1 MLSDALGGIL
11 FRMSNEVIELC
22 RQMVRIPSINPQD
35 SGRTEEPYG
44 EKRLADFVYGW
55 LEEQGLDPQR
65 QNIFPERDNVY
76 ALAPGADRSRTM
88 LFTGH
93 MDTVE
98 VLGMT
103 AEPFAAEMRE
113 GKIYG
118 RGSSDDKGPLA
129 AMMIA
134 FRDRVRAGKLPCN
147 LVFLATCAEEHD
159 MSGSKYFA
167 AHHEQI
173 EGKLAAGVFAEPTGL
188 KVVAAHR
195 GIVRLELNS
204 TGKAAHSSVPDK
216 GKNAIYTMAHAITMI
231 EQFADQLAQRPP
243 HPQLGC
249 ETAALTIVE
258 GGQQINVIPKSCRG
272 LIDWRIL
279 PGRNDHICRDEL
291 FEFLQTKMS
300 DQIKVDILHQHHPM
314 ETNPQSP
321 VVANLLNATRK
332 TIPDS
337 TIDVCQ
343 FATDAGSFSQL
354 NIPTPVFGPGDEK
367 QAHTADES
375 IEIEQLQKGM
385 KIYSAFLA
393 GNWGI

>member
-1 MLSDALGGIL
+1 
-11 FRMSNEVIELC
+11 
-22 RQMVRIPSINPQD
+22 MVRIPSINPQN
-35 SGRTEEPYG
+35 SGLTEDPYG
-44 EKRLADFVYGW
+44 EKRIADFVYGW
-55 LEEQGLDPQR
+55 LDEQGLNPQR

-76 ALAPGADRSRTM
+76 AFAPGQDRSRTM

-103 AEPFAAEMRE
+103 VEPFAAEVRD
-113 GKIYG
+113 GRIFG
-118 RGSSDDKGPLA
+118 RGSSDDKGPLS

-134 FRDRVRAGKLPCN
+134 FRDRVRAGNLPCN

-167 AHHEQI
+167 AHHEHI
-173 EGKLAAGVFAEPTGL
+173 EGKLTAGVFAEPTGL

-195 GIVRLELNS
+195 GIVRLVLNS
-204 TGKAAHSSVPDK
+204 TGKSAHSSVPDK
-216 GKNAIYTMAHAITMI
+216 GKNAIYTMAHAITLI
-231 EQFADQLAQRPP
+231 EQFADTLSQRPL
-243 HPQLGC
+243 HPQLGY

-258 GGQQINVIPKSCRG
+258 GGQQINVVPKSCRG
-272 LIDWRIL
+272 FIDWRIL
-279 PGRNDHICRDEL
+279 PHRNDQICRAEL
-291 FEFLQTKMS
+291 VEFLQTKMG
-300 DQIKVDILHQHHPM
+300 DQISVDILHQHHPM

-321 VVANLLNATRK
+321 IVAALFNAVEK
-332 TIPDS
+332 TIPNP
-337 TIDVCQ
+337 TIGVCQ

-375 IEIEQLQKGM
+375 IEIEQLQKGLE
-385 KIYSAFLA
+385 IYQAVLA
-393 GNWGI
+393 GDWGL